1 MANSPD
7 DIIELTDIIEHGSG
21 APRQEGAADGV
32 DLSFE
37 RELEDLF
44 AESPPDK
51 SAKADSDLPGLDSLQ
66 LPDEAAKKEDDMDLD
81 GLDALLAEAD
91 AGSSE
96 GLELPELTD
105 DFLQEPEEKAA
116 LSAPQAPAAPGSAGD
131 AGLSGET
138 AGELAGR
145 LDALESSLAQMR
157 ESLTASFQ
165 AKLDEALAGLRDEIS
180 STGAAAAQSPEP
192 VDPVPLIEELRRSF
206 EERIEALAADIP
218 PASEPTPPVDE
229 DALAAR
235 IKEQVLA
242 ELAEQPAAEG
252 EGDSGEAAVPAI
264 DAEALEATVL
274 SQVEERLDA
283 LQAEISAA
291 TEAVAHVAASVEASS
306 EGTDGAPSGQ
316 ELSAALRDD
325 VEALKA
331 QVESIPAPVDPAPLL
346 AELEARLES
355 RIAGLEAQAAAAPD
369 LDGLASKDDL
379 AALRRDILEEIRK
392 SVPAA
397 AARIIREEIHAL
409 VQEMD

>member
-1 MANSPD
+1 
-7 DIIELTDIIEHGSG
+7 
-21 APRQEGAADGV
+21 
-32 DLSFE
+32 
-37 RELEDLF
+37 
-44 AESPPDK
+44 
-51 SAKADSDLPGLDSLQ
+51 
-66 LPDEAAKKEDDMDLD
+66 
-81 GLDALLAEAD
+81 
-91 AGSSE
+91 
-96 GLELPELTD
+96 
-105 DFLQEPEEKAA
+105 
-116 LSAPQAPAAPGSAGD
+116 
-131 AGLSGET
+131 
-138 AGELAGR
+138 
-145 LDALESSLAQMR
+145 
-157 ESLTASFQ
+157 
-165 AKLDEALAGLRDEIS
+165 
-180 STGAAAAQSPEP
+180 
-192 VDPVPLIEELRRSF
+192 
-206 EERIEALAADIP
+206 
-218 PASEPTPPVDE
+218 VDE

-252 EGDSGEAAVPAI
+252 EGDSGQAVVPAI

-291 TEAVAHVAASVEASS
+291 TEAVAHVAASVEAPS
-306 EGTDGAPSGQ
+306 EGMDGAPSGQ

-331 QVESIPAPVDPAPLL
+331 QVESIPAPVDPAALL
-346 AELEARLES
+346 EELEARLES
-355 RIAGLEAQAAAAPD
+355 RIAGLEAQAPPVPD